1 MGAYNM
7 GRYAPVKKKGRVTM
21 KKFAKLLAVCL
32 AVMALAGCSLVT
44 VNPEKITVA
53 TVGGETITKAQ
64 FDEEFNAFLSLYGYT
79 QDSEEIADQLAE
91 LKESFIDQMVENLVI
106 DQKVRELGFDQVTDE
121 EKAAA
126 EQEVDDWY
134 QAQIEALVAEYEM
147 NESVADPEEQA
158 KADVESYLS
167 YYGTSIED
175 MKAQQIEAIP
185 SNKLYDYVTKDVVV
199 TEEEAK
205 LTYAENVASDKESYE
220 GDLATFVNAFDN
232 GYVIYYVPEGTFY
245 VKHILIGLT
254 DEQKQELKD
263 LRADDDEA
271 VAATA
276 DAKRDEFLAT
286 IQEEAD
292 AALAA
297 VEAGGDF
304 DALIAEYGDDPGM
317 TYDYYADGYLTYV
330 GNPSFVEEF
339 TAACDALTEDGMTT
353 GLVASDF
360 GYHIIRRVAT
370 KAAGEVPF
378 EDVKADLMD
387 GMLSSAQSDAYDAQL
402 DQWISEANV
411 EIKSNKL

>member
-134 QAQIEALVAEYEM
+134 QAQIEALVAEYEKD
-147 NESVADPEEQA
+147 ESVADPEA
-158 KADVESYLS
+158 KAKEDIENYLS
-167 YYGTSIED
+167 YYGTSLDD
-175 MKAQQIEAIP
+175 MKAQEIDAIP
-185 SNKLYDYVTKDVVV
+185 SGKLYDYVTKDIVV

-205 LTYAENVASDKESYE
+205 LTYAENVASDKEKYD
-220 GDLATFVNAFDN
+220 GDLATFVSAFDN

-387 GMLSSAQSDAYDAQL
+387 GMLSAAQSDAYDAQL

>member
-1 MGAYNM
+1 
-7 GRYAPVKKKGRVTM
+7 M
-21 KKFAKLLAVCL
+21 KKFVKLLAVCL
-32 AVMALAGCSLVT
+32 AVMTLAGCSLVT

-79 QDSEEIADQLAE
+79 QDSTEIADQLAE
-91 LKESFIDQMVENLVI
+91 LKESFIDQMVENKVI

-126 EQEVDDWY
+126 EKEVDDWY
-134 QAQIEALVAEYEM
+134 QTQIDALVAEYEKDDTID
-147 NESVADPEEQA
+147 DPETQA
-158 KADVESYLS
+158 KEDVEAYLS
-167 YYGTSIED
+167 NYGTSLED

-185 SNKLYDYVTKDVVV
+185 SNKLYEHVTKEVVV
-199 TEEEAK
+199 TEEQAK
-205 LTYAENVASDKESYE
+205 LTYAENVAANKESYD
-220 GDLATFVNAFDN
+220 GDLAAFVNAFDN
-232 GYVIYYVPEGTFY
+232 GYLIYYVPEGTFY

-276 DAKRDEFLAT
+276 DAKREEFLAT

-317 TYDYYADGYLTYV
+317 ANDYYADGYLTYV
-330 GNPSFVEEF
+330 GNPSFVAEF
-339 TAACDALTEDGMTT
+339 TAACDGLTEDGMTT

-360 GYHIIRRVAT
+360 GYHIIRRVST
-370 KAAGEVPF
+370 KAAGDVPF
-378 EDVKADLMD
+378 ENVKSDLMD
-387 GMLSSAQSDAYDAQL
+387 GMLSSAQSEAYDKQL
-402 DQWISEANV
+402 DQWVSEANV

>member
-167 YYGTSIED
+167 YYGTPIED

>member
-1 MGAYNM
+1 
-7 GRYAPVKKKGRVTM
+7 M

-126 EQEVDDWY
+126 EQEVDNWY
-134 QAQIEALVAEYEM
+134 QSQLEALVAEYEKD
-147 NESVADPEEQA
+147 ESVADPEA
-158 KADVESYLS
+158 KAKEDVENYLS
-167 YYGTSIED
+167 YYGTSLDD
-175 MKAQQIEAIP
+175 MKAQEIDAIP
-185 SNKLYDYVTKDVVV
+185 SGKLYDYVTKDIVV

-205 LTYAENVASDKESYE
+205 LTYAENVASDKEKYD
-220 GDLATFVNAFDN
+220 GDLATFVSAFDN

>member
-1 MGAYNM
+1 
-7 GRYAPVKKKGRVTM
+7 M

-64 FDEEFNAFLSLYGYT
+64 FDEEFNAFLSMYGYT

-91 LKESFIDQMVENLVI
+91 LKESFIDQMVEDLVV
-106 DQKVRELGFDQVTDE
+106 DQKVRELGFDQITDE
-121 EKAAA
+121 EKAEA
-126 EQEVDDWY
+126 EKGVDDWY
-134 QAQIEALVAEYEM
+134 QSQIEALVAEYEKD
-147 NESVADPEEQA
+147 ESVADPEEQA
-158 KADVESYLS
+158 KQDVEEYLS

-175 MKAQQIEAIP
+175 MKAQEVEAIP
-185 SNKLYDYVTKDVVV
+185 SNKLYEYVTKDVVV

-205 LTYAENVASDKESYE
+205 LTYAENVASDKESYD
-220 GDLATFVNAFDN
+220 GDLAAFVNAFDN
-232 GYVIYYVPEGTFY
+232 GHVIYYVPEGTYY

-276 DAKRDEFLAT
+276 DDKRDEFLAT

-330 GNPSFVEEF
+330 GNPSFVAEF
-339 TAACDALTEDGMTT
+339 TAACDGLTEDGMTT

-360 GYHIIRRVAT
+360 GYHIIRRVST

>member
-1 MGAYNM
+1 
-7 GRYAPVKKKGRVTM
+7 M

-64 FDEEFNAFLSLYGYT
+64 FDEQFNAFLAQYGYT
-79 QDSEEIADQLAE
+79 QESEAIADQMTE
-91 LKESFIDQMVENLVI
+91 LKESFIDQMVEQLVI
-106 DQKVRELGFDQVTDE
+106 DQKVRELGLDQVTDE
-121 EKAAA
+121 EKAEA
-126 EQEVDDWY
+126 EKSVDDWY
-134 QAQIEALVAEYEM
+134 QSQLEALIAEYEKD
-147 NESVADPEEQA
+147 ESVADPEAQA
-158 KADVESYLS
+158 KEDIENYLS
-167 YYGTSIED
+167 YYGTSLDD
-175 MKAQQIEAIP
+175 MKAQEVEAIP
-185 SNKLYDYVTKDVVV
+185 SGKLYDYVTRDVVV

-205 LTYAENVASDKESYE
+205 LSYAEHVASDKESYD
-220 GDLATFVNAFDN
+220 GNLASFVSAFDN
-232 GYVIYYVPEGTFY
+232 GYLIYYVPEGAFY

-254 DEQKQELKD
+254 DEQKQEIYD
-263 LRADDDEA
+263 LRNDDDEA

-276 DAKRDEFLAT
+276 DAKREEFLAT
-286 IQEEAD
+286 IQAEAD

-330 GNPSFVEEF
+330 GNPNYVAEF
-339 TAACDALTEDGMTT
+339 TAACDGLTEDGMTT

-360 GYHIIRRVAT
+360 GYHIIRRVST
-370 KAAGEVPF
+370 KTPGEVPF
-378 EDVKADLMD
+378 EDVKDDLMD
-387 GMLSSAQSDAYDAQL
+387 GMLSSAQEDAYNAMV

>member
-147 NESVADPEEQA
+147 DESVADPEEQA

>member
-1 MGAYNM
+1 
-7 GRYAPVKKKGRVTM
+7 M

-91 LKESFIDQMVENLVI
+91 LKESFIDQMVEDLVV
-106 DQKVRELGFDQVTDE
+106 DQKVRELGFDQITDE
-121 EKAAA
+121 EKAEA
-126 EQEVDDWY
+126 EKGVDDWY
-134 QAQIEALVAEYEM
+134 QSQIEALVAEYEKD
-147 NESVADPEEQA
+147 ESVADPEEQA
-158 KADVESYLS
+158 RQDVEEYLS
-167 YYGTSIED
+167 NYGTSIED
-175 MKAQQIEAIP
+175 MKAQEVEAIP
-185 SNKLYDYVTKDVVV
+185 SNKLYEYVTKDVVV

-205 LTYAENVASDKESYE
+205 LTYAENVASDKESYD
-220 GDLATFVNAFDN
+220 GDLAAFVNAFDN

>member
-1 MGAYNM
+1 
-7 GRYAPVKKKGRVTM
+7 M

-32 AVMALAGCSLVT
+32 AIMALAGCSLVT

-91 LKESFIDQMVENLVI
+91 LKESFIDQMVEDLVV
-106 DQKVRELGFDQVTDE
+106 DQKVRELGFDQITDE
-121 EKAAA
+121 EKAEA
-126 EQEVDDWY
+126 EKGVDDWY
-134 QAQIEALVAEYEM
+134 QSQIEALVAEYEKD
-147 NESVADPEEQA
+147 ESVADPEEQA
-158 KADVESYLS
+158 RQDVEEYLS
-167 YYGTSIED
+167 NYGTSIED
-175 MKAQQIEAIP
+175 MKAQEVEAIP
-185 SNKLYDYVTKDVVV
+185 SNKLYEYVTKDVVV

-205 LTYAENVASDKESYE
+205 LTYAENVASDKESYD
-220 GDLATFVNAFDN
+220 GDLAAFVNAFDN

>member
-7 GRYAPVKKKGRVTM
+7 GLYAPVKKKGRVTM

-91 LKESFIDQMVENLVI
+91 LKESFIDQMVEDLVV
-106 DQKVRELGFDQVTDE
+106 DQKVRELGFDQITDE
-121 EKAAA
+121 EKAEA
-126 EQEVDDWY
+126 EKGVDDWY
-134 QAQIEALVAEYEM
+134 QSQIEALVAEYEKD
-147 NESVADPEEQA
+147 ESVADPEA
-158 KADVESYLS
+158 KAKEDIENYLS
-167 YYGTSIED
+167 YYGTSLDD
-175 MKAQQIEAIP
+175 MKAQEIDAIP
-185 SNKLYDYVTKDVVV
+185 SGKLYDYVTKDIVV

-205 LTYAENVASDKESYE
+205 LTYAENVASDKEKYD
-220 GDLATFVNAFDN
+220 GDLATFVSAFDN

>member
-1 MGAYNM
+1 
-7 GRYAPVKKKGRVTM
+7 M

-64 FDEEFNAFLSLYGYT
+64 FDEEFNAFLSMYGYT

-91 LKESFIDQMVENLVI
+91 LKESFIDQMVEDLVV
-106 DQKVRELGFDQVTDE
+106 DQKVRELGFDQITDE

-126 EQEVDDWY
+126 EQEVDNWY
-134 QAQIEALVAEYEM
+134 QSQLEALVAEYEKD
-147 NESVADPEEQA
+147 ESVADPEA
-158 KADVESYLS
+158 KAKEDVENYLS

-175 MKAQQIEAIP
+175 MKAQEVEAIP
-185 SNKLYDYVTKDVVV
+185 SNKLYEYVTKDVVV

-205 LTYAENVASDKESYE
+205 LTYAENVASDKESYD
-220 GDLATFVNAFDN
+220 GDLAAFVNAFDN
-232 GYVIYYVPEGTFY
+232 GHVIYYVPEGTYY

-411 EIKSNKL
+411 EIKSSKL